1 MRRNLV
7 AALIAG
13 SALLSVG
20 PAGMSAAD
28 DTVPPAP
35 LPAEAAAPLQRI
47 IPPDIVPALGNVLAQ
62 SGSEKAGLFG
72 LPDIS
77 AHGGDLLLAQNTA
90 PAAPGG
96 GQVAGIYPLDAFQ
109 SNYLLPQYRDTV
121 VLGQGT
127 LAPGI
132 GPDADIPGTGRI
144 AFLEAAARCTP
155 PRPCGSLLARW
166 HGLGPA
172 GRGGRRDSARH
183 SSACHSSACHQRP
196 EPVTT
201 PPAAPDRRARR
212 RSGTGARLHLSVES
226 TLLIKQFTSSPNPV
240 WWRPP
245 STASGQERSVMLQRR
260 SVRAAHRRQRRDR
273 ATFTRPGVDV
283 QWSSPKFY
291 VTHEKSIV
299 WTARPR
305 WSPPTT

>member
-35 LPAEAAAPLQRI
+35 LPAEAAAPPQRI

-109 SNYLLPQYRDTV
+109 SNYLLPQYETPA

-127 LAPGI
+127 PAPGI

-144 AFLEAAARCTP
+144 AFLRRLHEMYAAGDLKGSLLGQMPASAWDPPAEEAAAT
-155 PRPCGSLLARW
+155 A
-166 HGLGPA
+166 
-172 GRGGRRDSARH
+172 
-183 SSACHSSACHQRP
+183 
-196 EPVTT
+196 PVT
-201 PPAAPDRRARR
+201 AAPVTAAPV
-212 RSGTGARLHLSVES
+212 TNV
-226 TLLIKQFTSSPNPV
+226 PNP
-240 WWRPP
+240 
-245 STASGQERSVMLQRR
+245 
-260 SVRAAHRRQRRDR
+260 
-273 ATFTRPGVDV
+273 
-283 QWSSPKFY
+283 
-291 VTHEKSIV
+291 
-299 WTARPR
+299 
-305 WSPPTT
+305 